1 MRVQVYRNLHL
12 KCWSVKNMK
21 TQRVI
26 LHPAEVYI
34 LGARFI
40 VSQTGRERVMRERC
54 KNVHAGVRG
63 QLSDSLPTSLD
74 GWLRVTYNPYHH
86 SSFVFAESGEAVLA
100 ASEVFFDKTGKV
112 YARA

>member
-1 MRVQVYRNLHL
+1 
-12 KCWSVKNMK
+12 MK

-26 LHPAEVYI
+26 LRSDEVYV
-34 LGARFI
+34 LGAKFI
-40 VSQTGRERVMRERC
+40 VSQTGRERVIREKC

-86 SSFVFAESGEAVLA
+86 SSFVFADSGETILD
-100 ASEVFFDKTGKV
+100 ASEVFFAKTGKV